1 MRRHPVS
8 YFFRRRAAATA
19 ACATLVLAPAATAP
33 AMAAETS
40 EGSKTISILSFND
53 FHGALSADYAGTQ
66 FADTVED
73 YRKAFEAEHGADSTL
88 LTSAGDLI
96 GASASV
102 SNVQQDLPTIDVMNA
117 LGLDVLTAGNHEFDK
132 GLDDLTGRVA
142 ERAQFPVIAAN
153 FVDPQSKEPV
163 LTSHKV
169 FDVNGVRVA
178 VIGAVPNDL
187 YSTTTAAGLQGM
199 EVTALVDA
207 VNGVADRLAANGE
220 ADVIVA
226 SYHDGASGSG
236 ELADEMARNSTFR
249 GMVEDTSANV
259 DMVFNGHSHQL
270 YSYETNLDGVRRP
283 VMQAGSSG
291 SHLAAVELTYDPATD
306 TVSGVEQQLI
316 ERSTQ
321 DPAEAA
327 AESPVTAEV
336 YAIEQDAVAVFEE
349 KQSTVV
355 ADLDGSL
362 TTDYADVLAAGGTW
376 RAGGSRTAETTLG
389 NWVADGLKHTVAA
402 AGPEVDLGVT
412 NPGGLRSEIIEDM
425 FTNSGDFGPKPSDLV
440 GKLTLGEIL
449 DVAPFGNTLVYFDIP
464 GSSIRKAL
472 EENWRDG
479 EKKFNLGWSENLTWT
494 YDESRPQGEKVTGVW
509 IDGEAVDDD
518 RMYTVATLSFLADDS
533 WVAAGDPSQ
542 APDGYTAFAEGREN
556 FHNIGLVDAAA
567 LQDYAEAQAAEEGA
581 VSPDYAKKGVSVTDA
596 PATVAAGEEIA
607 LTLGDL
613 MIDSDGAPA
622 VSSVAV
628 AFQPAG
634 GEAVELG
641 TVDADGDETVALSG
655 ITAPETAGAGELV
668 MTVTYADGT
677 TTVVRHALEVTAS
690 DAGDQPGEPGTPAD
704 PEVPAHPTDPEH
716 PVHPE
721 HPGNGPADPHDPE
734 HPGQGHGPE
743 KGDDHP
749 GQGHGVDKG
758 EHTKPTKVQTGG
770 EAAWSLAALGSLGAG
785 ALLMMRRRLTGAR

>member
-1 MRRHPVS
+1 MS
-8 YFFRRRAAATA
+8 YFFRRRAVATA
-19 ACATLVLAPAATAP
+19 ACATLVLAPASAVP
-33 AMAAETS
+33 ALAVEAS
-40 EGSKTISILSFND
+40 EDSKTISILSFND

-73 YRKAFEAEHGADSTL
+73 YRTAFEAEHGADSTL

-142 ERAQFPVIAAN
+142 DRAQFPVIAAN

-163 LTSHKV
+163 LASHRV

-187 YSTTTAAGLQGM
+187 YSTTTASGLQGM
-199 EVTALVDA
+199 EVTDLVQA
-207 VNGVADRLAANGE
+207 VNGVADELEANDA

-236 ELADEMARNSTFR
+236 ELADEMARNGKFRSIVEETST
-249 GMVEDTSANV
+249 AV

-270 YSYETNLDGVRRP
+270 YSYETDVDGVRRP

-291 SHLAAVELTYDPATD
+291 SHLAAVELTFDPATG
-306 TVSGVEQQLI
+306 TVSDVQQQLI

-349 KQSTVV
+349 KQGTVI

-362 TTDYADVLAAGGTW
+362 TTDYADVLASGGTW
-376 RAGGSRTAETTLG
+376 RAGGTRTAETTLG
-389 NWVADGLKHTVAA
+389 NWVADALKASVAA

-412 NPGGLRSEIIEDM
+412 NPGGLRSEIILDK
-425 FTNSGDFGPKPSDLV
+425 FTNSGDFSPKPADLI

-464 GSSIRKAL
+464 GSSIRTAL
-472 EENWRDG
+472 EENWREG
-479 EKKFNLGWSENLTWT
+479 EKQFNLGWSENLTWT

-509 IDGEAVDDD
+509 IDGVAVADDE
-518 RMYTVATLSFLADDS
+518 MYTVATLSFLADDS
-533 WVAAGDPSQ
+533 WVTSGDPSQ
-542 APDGYTAFAEGREN
+542 APDGYTAFGLGREN
-556 FHNIGLVDAAA
+556 FTDIGLVDAAA
-567 LQDYAEAQAAEEGA
+567 LQEYAEAQAAEEGA
-581 VSPDYAKKGVSVTDA
+581 VAPDYAKKGVSVTDA
-596 PATVAAGEEIA
+596 PATVAAGEEIT

-613 MIDSDGAPA
+613 VIDSDGAPA
-622 VSSVAV
+622 VSSVTV
-628 AFQPAG
+628 AFQPTG

-641 TVDADGDETVALSG
+641 TVDAAGSETVTLSG

-668 MTVTYADGT
+668 MTVAYADGT
-677 TTVVRHALEVTAS
+677 TTVVRHALEVTAA
-690 DAGDQPGEPGTPAD
+690 DAGEQPGEPGTPAD
-704 PEVPAHPTDPEH
+704 PEVPADP
-716 PVHPE
+716 
-721 HPGNGPADPHDPE
+721 ADPE
-734 HPGQGHGPE
+734 HPGQPGEPGEPSQPGEPGVGEDGPGEDHGSDE
-743 KGDDHP
+743 
-749 GQGHGVDKG
+749 G
-758 EHTKPTKVQTGG
+758 EHTIPGKVETGG
-770 EAAWSLAALGSLGAG
+770 EAAWSLAALGALGAA
-785 ALLMMRRRLTGAR
+785 ALLTMRRRLAGTR

>member
-1 MRRHPVS
+1 MS
-8 YFFRRRAAATA
+8 YFFRRRAVATA
-19 ACATLVLAPAATAP
+19 ACATLVLAPASAVP
-33 AMAAETS
+33 ALAVETS
-40 EGSKTISILSFND
+40 EDSKTISILSFND
-53 FHGALSADYAGTQ
+53 FHGALSPDFSGTQ

-73 YRKAFEAEHGADSTL
+73 YRRAFEAQHGADSTL

-142 ERAQFPVIAAN
+142 ERAKFPVIAAN
-153 FVDPQSKEPV
+153 FVDPRTKEPV

-187 YSTTTAAGLQGM
+187 YSTTTAAGLKGM
-199 EVTALVDA
+199 EVTALVEA

-236 ELADEMARNSTFR
+236 ELADEMARNGTFR
-249 GMVEDTSANV
+249 GMVEETSANV

-270 YSYETNLDGVRRP
+270 YSYATDVDGVRRP

-306 TVSGVEQQLI
+306 AVSGVSQQLI

-362 TTDYADVLAAGGTW
+362 TTDYADVLASGGTW

-389 NWVADGLKHTVAA
+389 NWVADGLKAAVAN

-440 GKLTLGEIL
+440 GKLTLGELL

-509 IDGEAVDDD
+509 IDGVAVSDDE
-518 RMYTVATLSFLADDS
+518 MYTVATLSFLADDS
-533 WVAAGDPSQ
+533 WVALGDPSK
-542 APDGYTAFAEGREN
+542 APDGYTAFAEGRQN

-567 LQDYAEAQAAEEGA
+567 LQDYAEAQAAAEGA
-581 VSPDYAKKGVSVTDA
+581 VRPDYAKKGVSVTDA
-596 PATVAAGEEIA
+596 PATVAAGEEIS

-641 TVDADGDETVALSG
+641 TVAAGGEETVTLSG
-655 ITAPETAGAGELV
+655 ITAPETTGAGELV

-677 TTVVRHALEVTAS
+677 LTVVRHALEVTA
-690 DAGDQPGEPGTPAD
+690 AEGEEPGEPGTPAD
-704 PEVPAHPTDPEH
+704 PEVPADPTDPEHPEHPGHGPADPHNPEH

-721 HPGNGPADPHDPE
+721 HPG
-734 HPGQGHGPE
+734 QGHGPV

-749 GQGHGVDKG
+749 GKGHGVDKG
-758 EHTKPTKVQTGG
+758 EHKVPSKVETGD
-770 EAAWSLAALGSLGAG
+770 EAVWSLAGLGALGAA
-785 ALLMMRRRLTGAR
+785 ALLMVRRRFTAAR